1 MTFAK
6 IHNRETTTVEIGGI
20 KTFVATIF
28 ERINEYCAERKDLKS
43 LYHYHSEKTVYLE
56 QAQRDVNRVWLG

>member
-20 KTFVATIF
+20 KTFVVTIF
-28 ERINEYCAERKDLKS
+28 ERINEYCAERK
-43 LYHYHSEKTVYLE
+43 ELE
-56 QAQRDVNRVWLG
+56 PLPLSQRKNRLPGAGTA